1 MCGRFALHAHPEVV
15 ALQFGL
21 EQVPQFQPH
30 YNIAPAAS
38 VVIVRGRQAS
48 LAH

>member
-1 MCGRFALHAHPEVV
+1 MCGRFALHANPEVV

-30 YNIAPAAS
+30 YNIAPLPGGLLGIS
-38 VVIVRGRQAS
+38 ELPV
-48 LAH
+48 